1 MSVSLSPSSVLC
13 QSASPPCV
21 SLLFVLSVS
30 VCPLSVSV
38 CPCSVSVLSVS
49 VCPYSVSVLSVSVCP
64 YPVSVLSAH
73 PLIFSLSIIVISG
86 NASLSQTCFCLVH
99 GHQSVHFVF
108 LSWFVLSMSV
118 CPSLVSVLS
127 VTISLSTLSFS
138 VRLSCQCQF
147 VPTLS
152 LFCH

>member
-1 MSVSLSPSSVLC
+1 MFLC
-13 QSASPPCV
+13 W
-21 SLLFVLSVS
+21 F
-30 VCPLSVSV
+30 
-38 CPCSVSVLSVS
+38 VLSVS

-64 YPVSVLSAH
+64 YSVSVCVGLS
-73 PLIFSLSIIVISG
+73 LLCLCLVSVGLSLPCLCLVSPSTHLFSIIVISG

-99 GHQSVHFVF
+99 GNQSVHFAF

-118 CPSLVSVLS
+118 CPNLVSVLS

-138 VRLSCQCQF
+138 VGLSCQCQF

>member
-1 MSVSLSPSSVLC
+1 MSISQSTLCFSVGLSCQCQFVRTLSLSC
-13 QSASPPCV
+13 QCW
-21 SLLFVLSVS
+21 FVPTLSLSVS
-30 VCPLSVSV
+30 VCPYSVSV
-38 CPCSVSVLSVS
+38 LSASVCPYTVSVLSVS
-49 VCPYSVSVLSVSVCP
+49 VCPYSVSVLSACP
-64 YPVSVLSAH
+64 L
-73 PLIFSLSIIVISG
+73 IVISG

-99 GHQSVHFVF
+99 GNQSVHFVF

-118 CPSLVSVLS
+118 CPNLVSVLS

-138 VRLSCQCQF
+138 VGLSCQCQF